1 MKLTNYEHNIVLGI
15 ISAIIGVGIG
25 SYFAQDPII
34 EKPVVAVKKVEKPVE
49 VTPAVARKI
58 AAKKMKEYGWGPTQ
72 YKCLNWVWGKESA
85 WNYKAVSPTND
96 HGIPQRNMPN
106 HTKAE
111 KIAFLKDPIKQIEWG
126 LGYIEHRYDTPCGA
140 RAFKERNGWY

>member
-1 MKLTNYEHNIVLGI
+1 MNITKYEHTIVLGI
-15 ISAIIGVGIG
+15 ISAVIGVGIG
-25 SYFAQDPII
+25 NYVAQDPIVI
-34 EKPVVAVKKVEKPVE
+34 KPPVVKQVAKPIE

-58 AAKKMKEYGWGPTQ
+58 AAEKIKDFGWGNKE

-111 KIAFLKDPIKQIEWG
+111 KLAFLKDPIKQIDWG
-126 LGYIEHRYDTPCGA
+126 LGYIEHRYETPCKA
-140 RAFKERNGWY
+140 RVFKERNGWY